1 MDDGWRVGGYGTH
14 TGDVVADRRH
24 LLAVFDT
31 DVGDHH
37 SSHSTYTHSPTD
49 DHHSSHSA
57 HTHSPTTESDSDVHH
72 DSDGSPPAPP
82 PSPHDVHGL
91 GHDEHDSHTLGP
103 GQTRSP
109 TLFPHQLSAE
119 HAQGL
124 AIANVVITILNIV
137 FEAIN
142 IGFTGADLL
151 TRPFDALTSFGFAHK
166 NKKLLTTLGASK
178 SGLLILGAQ
187 QALHSSITT
196 QLETIGHEVTHHT
209 SLPIPALH
217 THILSC
223 MSVMLPPHAHHAHA
237 ICLHAMT

>member
-24 LLAVFDT
+24 LLTAFDS
-31 DVGDHH
+31 DSDHH
-37 SSHSTYTHSPTD
+37 SSHSTYTHSPTY

-57 HTHSPTTESDSDVHH
+57 HTLSPTTE
-72 DSDGSPPAPP
+72 G
-82 PSPHDVHGL
+82 HDVHGL